1 LERSSPLY
9 PTPTKYR
16 QFYRVVSGVD
26 YRVRGYAIA
35 ERNYWPRTTYS
46 ARPLSSGTQTP
57 ATPRPTRRSGSS
69 GRSAG
74 SSSPPGTVPSRRS
87 RESRTTR
94 RPRSGSPLRPAG
106 RQGPHLRQVG
116 SDRHLCP
123 RSLGSTRAG
132 WVTREAARHGKFD
145 LRALSV

>member
-1 LERSSPLY
+1 MLRQDTEFRDANTRHAETYEEVRIIGEKRGFVVAPWDG
-9 PTPTKYR
+9 TEQTEQRIKDDTK
-16 QFYRVVSGVD
+16 
-26 YRVRGYAIA
+26 
-35 ERNYWPRTTYS
+35 
-46 ARPLSSGTQTP
+46 
-57 ATPRPTRRSGSS
+57 ATIRL
-69 GRSAG
+69 
-74 SSSPPGTVPSRRS
+74 
-87 RESRTTR
+87 
-94 RPRSGSPLRPAG
+94 PLRPAG